1 MQPIYCFLNYSNP
14 LSHEFQKISKD
25 FYKLE
30 RWRQGI
36 VIIAA
41 IAAGIFGFGISAFAA
56 FRFTV
61 EKLQKGGNAVA
72 DRTNTLF
79 QETISSSKSKNSSPL
94 MFRETASLINNAKQF
109 APDKGFPI
117 ELEIE
122 GTQFIIWYDSHSRS
136 AIIEKADEPD
146 QAITISNSS
155 FLAENQEQMEIVEHV
170 YRHLLELK
178 EQFNRE
184 RRQFQPQTL
193 KIIKCFFESEKGNEY
208 DAENPLEMGDG
219 IHLWPEKH
227 NNPRTFYLHVRIDSV
242 AQEIKI
248 SLDNDGQINAVELNN
263 QKRNPLFLFEE
274 DEIWKNLLT
283 LCFHDFLKENAL
295 KHLGGSAALIIN
307 GERVNISGTF
317 GYHNAIISELPEYV
331 LSKLARKQMYRY
343 LNDDLT
349 VGPGID
355 FGGLKRQ
362 MFSELALHLFD
373 GSPNREIQ
381 VIQGIPALRNSE
393 SNKEKELLE
402 MAGKNLIRTALT
414 DNTVTLGNIL
424 DPVVYE
430 CFNLLIKFDNKT
442 TDDVFMQAAQL
453 LCKTE
458 QLQFLFDVYNR
469 PRIFT
474 DEEKNLLEDILMIE
488 DVKDSMTDP
497 LEAQKLAKNY
507 ILDCYKKQIMAIHYM
522 VKGALG
528 SSQQKQFIIRTLY
541 ERLFDHLT
549 PEKFCEQ
556 IQGIKF
562 DPQGIADRIFT
573 DSDHP
578 VVRQKTAWLKEYIL
592 SSDEEEIKRV
602 LMAIT
607 GSTTITAK
615 TKVKITGTRAY
626 NCIAHTCSTSLEV
639 PITHTSVGTD
649 TGTRAN
655 NKQLFL
661 NNFKLI
667 YSENGFDMG

>member
-1 MQPIYCFLNYSNP
+1 
-14 LSHEFQKISKD
+14 
-25 FYKLE
+25 
-30 RWRQGI
+30 
-36 VIIAA
+36 
-41 IAAGIFGFGISAFAA
+41 
-56 FRFTV
+56 
-61 EKLQKGGNAVA
+61 
-72 DRTNTLF
+72 
-79 QETISSSKSKNSSPL
+79 
-94 MFRETASLINNAKQF
+94 MFKETASLINNAKQF
-109 APDKGFPI
+109 APDKDFPI

-122 GTQFIIWYDSHSRS
+122 DVQFIIWYDSDSSS
-136 AIIEKADEPD
+136 AIIKKADDPEV
-146 QAITISNSS
+146 ISISNSS
-155 FLAENQEQMEIVEHV
+155 FLAENQGQMEIVKDV

-193 KIIKCFFESEKGNEY
+193 KIIKCFFEGEKGNEY
-208 DAENPLEMGDG
+208 HAENPLEMGDG
-219 IHLWPEKH
+219 IHLWPEKR
-227 NNPRTFYLHVRIDSV
+227 NNPRAFYLHVRVDSDT
-242 AQEIKI
+242 QEIKI
-248 SLDNDGQINAVELNN
+248 SLDHDGQINAVELND

-274 DEIWKNLLT
+274 DGIWKNLLT
-283 LCFHDFLKENAL
+283 LCFHNFLKKNAL
-295 KHLGGSAALIIN
+295 RCLSGPETLFIHRKL
-307 GERVNISGTF
+307 VTISGTF

-331 LSKLARKQMYRY
+331 LSQLAPEQMYRY
-343 LNDDLT
+343 FNDDLT
-349 VGPGID
+349 EGPGID

-362 MFSELALHLFD
+362 MFSELARHLFD

-393 SNKEKELLE
+393 SNREKELLE

-414 DNTVTLGNIL
+414 DDTVTLGNIL

-430 CFNLLIKFDNKT
+430 CFNLLIKLDNKT
-442 TDDVFMQAAQL
+442 TDDVFMHAAQL

-458 QLQFLFDVYNR
+458 QLQFLFKVYNS

-474 DEEKNLLEDILMIE
+474 DEEKYILEKILEIE
-488 DVKDSMTDP
+488 DVEDSMTDP
-497 LEAQKLAKNY
+497 LEAQKLAKNC
-507 ILDCYKKQIMAIHYM
+507 ILDFYKKQIMAIHYM

-528 SSQQKQFIIRTLY
+528 SSQQEQLVIRALY
-541 ERLFDHLT
+541 EQSFDHLT
-549 PEKFCEQ
+549 HEKFCEQ

-562 DPQGIADRIFT
+562 DPQGIVDRIFT
-573 DSDHP
+573 DSGHP

-592 SSDEEEIKRV
+592 NSDDEEIKRV

-615 TKVKITGTRAY
+615 TKIEITGTTAY
-626 NCIAHTCSTSLEV
+626 NCVAHTCSTSLEV

-649 TGTRAN
+649 AGTRAN
-655 NKQLFL
+655 DKQLFL